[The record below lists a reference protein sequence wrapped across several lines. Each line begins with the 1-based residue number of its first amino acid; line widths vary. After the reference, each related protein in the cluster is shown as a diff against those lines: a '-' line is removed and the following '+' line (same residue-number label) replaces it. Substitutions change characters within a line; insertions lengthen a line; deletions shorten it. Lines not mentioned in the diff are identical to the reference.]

1 MYYNI
6 KINVR
11 SMLMPINSFDNYPMG
26 WKPDPS
32 RLKRPYYQSIAELL
46 ENDINSGYITPD
58 TKLPPQRE
66 LADYLDLNFTTITR
80 AYKLCERRGLI
91 YTITGSGTFVS
102 PHAAKSI
109 TISAASDQKQLIELG
124 MVHSFEQ
131 TNSLVNE
138 TIKKVGHLPDLDVLI
153 NYNYPNGLPH
163 HRQAG
168 LTWMAQFGI
177 HVDLEHLSIVS
188 GSQNA
193 LAIALTAL
201 FEPGDYIATDYLT
214 YSNFIELARIL
225 HFQLLPVP
233 MDDNGI
239 LPAELIYLCNKFPV
253 KGIYLMPCC
262 NNPTAIE
269 MTDQR
274 KKEISDIIEK
284 YQMILIEDDTMA
296 FLSAAYN
303 PDKQPIFQLIPEQ
316 SVYICGT
323 GKSICSGLRIAYI
336 VYGDRFSSK
345 IRNSLYNINVKTSSL
360 DAEIISRLIVSGKAN
375 KICNEKIKLS
385 QNANDLFKKYF
396 PDVILK
402 GNPYSFFRFI
412 PLASSDRANKCEAY
426 LQELGVRV
434 FSTNRF
440 LTSNSKNYSGLRI
453 ALSSTHNMD
462 ELENG
467 LRIVSNYLRC

>member
-1 MYYNI
+1 
-6 KINVR
+6 
-11 SMLMPINSFDNYPMG
+11 MPINSFDNYPMG
-26 WKPDPS
+26 WKPNPS

-46 ENDINSGYITPD
+46 ENDIKNGYISPD

-109 TISAASDQKQLIELG
+109 TISADSTLKQSIELG
-124 MVHSFEQ
+124 MVYSFEQ
-131 TNSLVNE
+131 TNSLIND
-138 TIKKVGHLPDLDVLI
+138 TIKKIGHLADLDALM
-153 NYNYPNGLPH
+153 NYNYPDGLPH
-163 HRQAG
+163 HKQAG

-177 HVDLEHLSIVS
+177 HVDLEHISIVS

-214 YSNFIELARIL
+214 YANFIELAKIL
-225 HFQLLPVP
+225 HLQILPVR
-233 MDDNGI
+233 MDHSGMIPD
-239 LPAELIYLCNKFPV
+239 ELIYLCKKFPI
-253 KGIYLMPCC
+253 KGIYLMPSC

-269 MTDQR
+269 MNNQR
-274 KKEISDIIEK
+274 KKEIRDIIDE

-296 FLSAAYN
+296 FLSTAFNSDY
-303 PDKQPIFQLIPEQ
+303 KQPIFQLIPER

-336 VYGDRFSSK
+336 AYGDRFSSK
-345 IRNSLYNINVKTSSL
+345 ISNSLYNINVKTSSL

-375 KICNEKIKLS
+375 EICNEKIKLAK
-385 QNANDLFKKYF
+385 NANELFMKYF
-396 PDVILK
+396 PQITIV
-402 GNPYSFFRFI
+402 GNPLSFFRFI
-412 PLASSDRANKCEAY
+412 PLESSDKANKCESD
-426 LQELGVRV
+426 LLSLGVRV
-434 FSTNRF
+434 FSTSRF

-453 ALSSTHNMD
+453 ALSSTNNIE

-467 LRIVSNYLRC
+467 LRIVADYLRY